1 VSSPVA
7 DRVQTDD
14 GVSLAY
20 RSVGDG
26 QVGVLFIHGWAG
38 SGAYF
43 DETIAHLDP
52 GRTRA
57 VTFDLRGHGASDKE
71 ATDYSLDRIAGDT
84 LAVMDAAGLDEAV
97 IVGYSMS
104 GKFALY
110 LTCIEPSRVL
120 GQVLVAGSPASEIPL
135 PDEMLDDWYSREGDA
150 ERMVELTR
158 GFVAGPVDEAA
169 LARFG
174 RDAAVVP
181 RSALEGTMNTCTE
194 SSFVD
199 RLSGI
204 TAPTLVVG
212 GLRDQIF
219 TPDILRGGMVD
230 QIPGARLALLDCG
243 HEIPLEKPV
252 EHAAIIEAFLAGL
265 PARG

>member
-1 VSSPVA
+1 VA

-20 RSVGDG
+20 RSIGDG
-26 QVGVLFIHGWAG
+26 PIGILFIHGWAG

-43 DETIAHLDP
+43 DETIDYLDP
-52 GRTRA
+52 ARTRA

-71 ATDYSLDRIAGDT
+71 TTAYSLDRIAADM
-84 LAVMDAAGLDEAV
+84 LAVMDAAGIDQAV

-135 PDEMLDDWYSREGDA
+135 PDEMLSDWYSREGNA
-150 ERMVELTR
+150 EQMVELVR

-169 LARFG
+169 LERFG
-174 RDAAVVP
+174 RDAALIP
-181 RSALEGTMNTCTE
+181 RSALAGTLGACIET
-194 SSFVD
+194 SFAD
-199 RLSGI
+199 RLPAI
-204 TAPTLVVG
+204 AAPTLVVG
-212 GLRDQIF
+212 GLHDQVF
-219 TPDILRGGMVD
+219 TPDVLREGMVA
-230 QIPGARLALLDCG
+230 QIPGARLALLDSG
-243 HEIPLEKPV
+243 HEVPLERPRDF
-252 EHAAIIEAFLAGL
+252 AAVLEAFLAGL
-265 PARG
+265 GPPRASG